1 MTLLAK
7 MDALQ
12 VHAAAAANA
21 ADTADAKFYDV
32 AVGFPAAKG
41 RCVRIFYGGE
51 REPEHFNDAKT
62 LNSRLIGQ
70 AIIVRGYWPLEE
82 TATKRQRAMEGE
94 MAVFVKEFRTRV
106 LLDSQ
111 LGGASSDLNISLA
124 QCEQS
129 VIANTKY
136 ALVDMEVITD
146 YDEYTI
152 AP

>member
-12 VHAAAAANA
+12 VHAAAAAIA
-21 ADTADAKFYDV
+21 AAGATFYDV

-41 RCVRIFYGGE
+41 KCVRIFYGGE
-51 REPEHFNDAKT
+51 SEPPHFPDNRVLDAV
-62 LNSRLIGQ
+62 LIGQ
-70 AIIVRGYWPLEE
+70 KIITRGYWPLSE

-94 MAVFVKEFRTRV
+94 MAVFVSEYRTRV
-106 LLDSQ
+106 LGDSQ
-111 LGGASSDLNISLA
+111 LGGETTDLDMGLA
-124 QCEQS
+124 QCEQA

-136 ALVDMEVITD
+136 ALVDIEIGVD
-146 YDEYTI
+146 FDEFPE